1 MIGIDK
7 DLVATLAGAFVMQQE
22 YQSGSVIRI
31 GGIVEAFFWWG
42 NLGVTLV
49 ALANYG
55 AAHWIDR
62 FVYRPRKSLSLAVL
76 LSFAATSLLYFVASQ
91 SSALLA
97 PPFAILSVYIVI
109 KLVQIV
115 LGIPNTTSLTGAMNP
130 ALRTGTR

>member
-1 MIGIDK
+1 M
-7 DLVATLAGAFVMQQE
+7 
-22 YQSGSVIRI
+22 
-31 GGIVEAFFWWG
+31 
-42 NLGVTLV
+42 
-49 ALANYG
+49 
-55 AAHWIDR
+55 
-62 FVYRPRKSLSLAVL
+62 L